1 MAETCIINIG
11 DLPGRRLRRK
21 VRVFMQG
28 EEVSVEDAAGRRY
41 GVAIR
46 RNKLILRSDDGDI
59 CAS

>member
-1 MAETCIINIG
+1 
-11 DLPGRRLRRK
+11 
-21 VRVFMQG
+21 MQG

-41 GVAIR
+41 GIVID

>member
-1 MAETCIINIG
+1 MAETCIIKIG

-46 RNKLILRSDDGDI
+46 RDKMVLQSDDGDI
-59 CAS
+59 YAS